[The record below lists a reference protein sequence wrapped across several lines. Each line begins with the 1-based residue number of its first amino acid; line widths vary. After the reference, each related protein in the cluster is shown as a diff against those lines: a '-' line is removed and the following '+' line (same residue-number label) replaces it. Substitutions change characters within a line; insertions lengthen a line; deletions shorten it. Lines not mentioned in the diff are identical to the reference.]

1 MGRASSA
8 LGKIQALLADGT
20 PRSSRDIAHE
30 LGCSIAA
37 TSQALRRAWEANI
50 VLRTASPIH
59 VTERRRHGRAGTATN
74 LRSYHLYCIST
85 DEKENV
91 LSGQRFV
98 AFSRRYLD
106 VRGGG
111 GHSKSKAIRDFLGT
125 NGSKA
130 FYSID
135 IARELSDV
143 GVKVRDVMGCIRR
156 LEAAG
161 SVLVRGYR
169 TNERQTPFKEG
180 YLITWIDSN
189 KTREKAIEEAVKRT
203 DVALAGR
210 AATSPIIQRVHRIR
224 DIILMATKTRDLVS
238 QSYIGN
244 ELSCSE
250 YEMEGAL
257 QRALQLYPDLKD
269 VKLFNAY
276 KFYYHASLPSEDLQ
290 AAIEMKENYIRIAKG
305 RDNRIG
311 HNWEAAVE
319 WFVDKFTTGA
329 SFREQPHRTSGMD
342 SRRITLHLIKSIG
355 GRISSAEVDRVWA
368 VTPGLFSPPTTYV
381 MSCKWGLIMKR
392 DLDDFLNVLR
402 WSTDFGV
409 DTPEGRQLKQ
419 GVTGLFAGTAFRPDE
434 KVVVSGQTISLAS
447 YANRLNTKLLKAV
460 DFNEKLREHGCKPS
474 LTIQNICKVAKDE
487 NEVRETLELMW
498 RKPDDAEKI
507 LIDVAKRNKELYEF
521 ERTLEKGTRKTVTPI
536 STSGSTDN
544 GRPDGMTSLFVA
556 ETDS

>member
-37 TSQALRRAWEANI
+37 TSQALRRAWGANI

-85 DEKENV
+85 GEKENV

-111 GHSKSKAIRDFLGT
+111 GHSKSKAIRDFLVT
-125 NGSKA
+125 NSSKA

-143 GVKVRDVMGCIRR
+143 GVKVRDVMGCVRR

-189 KTREKAIEEAVKRT
+189 KTREKAIEEAVERT

-250 YEMEGAL
+250 YEVEGAL

-276 KFYYHASLPSEDLQ
+276 KFYYHASMLSEDLR

-329 SFREQPHRTSGMD
+329 SFREQPHRNNAMD

-355 GRISSAEVDRVWA
+355 GRVSGAEVDRVWV

-419 GVTGLFAGTAFRPDE
+419 GVTGVFAGTAFKPDE
-434 KVVVSGQTISLAS
+434 RVIVSGQAISLAA
-447 YANRLNTKLLKAV
+447 YAGRLNTNLLKAS
-460 DFNEKLREHGCKPS
+460 DFNEKLREHGCKLNVS
-474 LTIQNICKVAKDE
+474 VQSVCRAAKDE
-487 NEVRETLELMW
+487 NEVRETLEAVW
-498 RKPDDAEKI
+498 RKPVDAEKI
-507 LIDVAKRNKELYEF
+507 LADIVRRNEKLYRF
-521 ERTLEKGTRKTVTPI
+521 ERMLEENRKVLAP
-536 STSGSTDN
+536 SVS
-544 GRPDGMTSLFVA
+544 P
-556 ETDS
+556 